1 MNFDKKL
8 KYLQALVDLK
18 RLNVNVENEILEVV
32 AKLQELMNGSDEVY
46 SRVER
51 IVDEYEEVNKKFNG
65 EDASLDDNEYL
76 KIASYI
82 YLKSQIDPTGIELTE
97 EQSKEIV
104 DFVNNKVTSVE

>member
-32 AKLQELMNGSDEVY
+32 AKLQEFMNGSDEIY
-46 SRVER
+46 SRIER

-65 EDASLDDNEYL
+65 DDAVLDESEYL

-82 YLKSQIDPTGIELTE
+82 YLKSQVDPTGIELTE